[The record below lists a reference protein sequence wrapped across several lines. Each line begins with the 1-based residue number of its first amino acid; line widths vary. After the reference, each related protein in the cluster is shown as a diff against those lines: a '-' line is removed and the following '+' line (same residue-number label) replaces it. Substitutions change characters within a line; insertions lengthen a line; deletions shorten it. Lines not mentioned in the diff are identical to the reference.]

1 MEGTGK
7 YSQKSEGNHPVTK
20 ISETLERIRF
30 FHYPENVWGV
40 VGDMALDGGKCLG
53 KHFPVTTIRV
63 VNMLMDPVADDV
75 HHFTTWSLDEQSHDA
90 TSGVALDIA

>member
-1 MEGTGK
+1 M
-7 YSQKSEGNHPVTK
+7 
-20 ISETLERIRF
+20 
-30 FHYPENVWGV
+30 WGV
-40 VGDMALDGGKCLG
+40 VGDMALDGGKCLE

-75 HHFTTWSLDEQSHDA
+75 HPFTTWSLDEQSHDA